1 MQIKKL
7 PKFETADS
15 LTKKSKPHLRTESA
29 KKMDPNQS
37 EFSEET
43 RL

>member
-1 MQIKKL
+1 MQVKKL
-7 PKFETADS
+7 PKFETVDS
-15 LTKKSKPHLRTESA
+15 LTKKRMPRLKTESA